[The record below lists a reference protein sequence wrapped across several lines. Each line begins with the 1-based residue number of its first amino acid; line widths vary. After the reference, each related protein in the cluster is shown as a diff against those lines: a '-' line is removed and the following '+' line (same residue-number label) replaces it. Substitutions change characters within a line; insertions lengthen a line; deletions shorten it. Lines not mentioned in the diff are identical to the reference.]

1 MNHDQTRATASS
13 NGVFKNYLL
22 AVLVGILLGGAYAV
36 TASPAEASARTLSS
50 TPPPA
55 NQLRVAKALR
65 AGNGG
70 ATSIVNRGIAAE
82 TAHSWSI

>member
-13 NGVFKNYLL
+13 NGVFKNYVL

-36 TASPAEASARTLSS
+36 TASPAEAGARTLSS
-50 TPPPA
+50 TPPLA

-65 AGNGG
+65 AGNDG
-70 ATSIVNRGIAAE
+70 ATSIVDRGIAAQ
-82 TAHSWSI
+82 TVQNWSI